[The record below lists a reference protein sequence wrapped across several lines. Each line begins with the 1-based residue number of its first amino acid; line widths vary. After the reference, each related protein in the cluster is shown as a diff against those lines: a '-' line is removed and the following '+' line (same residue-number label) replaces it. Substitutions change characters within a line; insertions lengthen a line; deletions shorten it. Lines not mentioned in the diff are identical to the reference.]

1 MSENFR
7 SSSFNKL
14 NKFPVVLFALM
25 TNYILHPASGRGHAD
40 HGWLNAHHS
49 FSFASWYNPE
59 KVHYGMLRVLN
70 DDIVAPGKGFGM
82 HPHDNMEI
90 ITIPLSGSLEHKDN
104 MGNGEVIRAGD
115 VQLMSA
121 GTGVFHSEFNPSKDE
136 EVSLFQIWIFPK
148 LKNVK
153 PRYDQKTFDVINRHN
168 KLQTLVQPGP
178 SEEGLWIYQDAWL
191 SMGKFDADFTSD
203 YSVNKNGNGAYV
215 MVVNGTFEIDGHTL
229 NKRDAIGISGT
240 DKFSFTAKEEGS
252 ELLLIEVPMN

>member
-1 MSENFR
+1 MQLPLV
-7 SSSFNKL
+7 SS
-14 NKFPVVLFALM
+14 ALM
-25 TNYILHPASGRGHAD
+25 TNYMLHPASSRGHAD

-59 KVHYGMLRVLN
+59 RIHFGVLRVLN
-70 DDIVAPGKGFGM
+70 DDMVAPGKGFGM

-121 GTGVFHSEFNPSKDE
+121 GTGVFHSEFNPSHEE

-153 PRYDQKTFDVINRHN
+153 PRYDQKTFDVNDRIN

-178 SEEGLWIYQDAWL
+178 ADKGLWIYQNAWL
-191 SMGKFDADFTSD
+191 SMGKFDADKNAE
-203 YSVNKNGNGAYV
+203 YIIHKNGNGAYTMAV
-215 MVVNGTFEIDGHTL
+215 SGSFEIEGHTL
-229 NKRDAIGISGT
+229 YKRDAIGISNT
-240 DKFSFTAKEEGS
+240 KNFSFTAKEPGS
-252 ELLLIEVPMN
+252 ELLVIEVPMN